1 MRRARNRRFSYT
13 AAMNPSPQT
22 LLPHTKDLGGGFT
35 VRRLLPA
42 VARQAVGPFLFFD
55 HFGPITAGPDDN
67 HDVRAHPHIGLATV
81 TYLFEGAM
89 QHRDSTGA
97 VQRIEPGAINWMT
110 AGSGIV
116 HSERTPDDLRG
127 STRRSHGLQLWAALP
142 AADEEMAPSFA
153 HTPAADIPALEVGG
167 AQVRVLVG
175 NAFGA
180 TSPVVV
186 RSPTLYLDIA
196 LQVGDALPLPLAA
209 ERAVYVVEGAVQLDG
224 EMLAPQTLTVLT
236 AGDEPL
242 LSADGPA
249 RVVLIGG
256 EPLGHRHLW
265 WNFTSSRKE
274 RLHQAADDWAAGRFD
289 AVPGETEFI
298 PLPEMHPLA

>member
-1 MRRARNRRFSYT
+1 
-13 AAMNPSPQT
+13 MNPTLTTLHPQSR
-22 LLPHTKDLGGGFT
+22 DLGGGFT

-42 VARQAVGPFLFFD
+42 ASCPSVGPFIFFD
-55 HFGPITAGPDDN
+55 HFGPITAGPADN

-110 AGSGIV
+110 AGRGIV

-142 AADEEMAPSFA
+142 EADEEMAPSFA
-153 HTPAADIPALEVGG
+153 HTPAAHIPELEVGG
-167 AQVRVLVG
+167 AAVRVLVG
-175 NAFGA
+175 SAFGV
-180 TSPVVV
+180 TSPVAV

-196 LQVGDALPLPLAA
+196 LQAGDALPLPLAT

-224 EMLAPQTLTVLT
+224 ELLAPQTMTVLAT
-236 AGDEPL
+236 ADEPL

-256 EPLGHRHLW
+256 EPLGPRQLW
-265 WNFTSSRKE
+265 WNFCSTRKD
-274 RLHQAADDWAAGRFD
+274 RLRQAADDWAAGRFD

-298 PLPEMHPLA
+298 PLPETRLPA

>member
-1 MRRARNRRFSYT
+1 
-13 AAMNPSPQT
+13 MNPTLTTLRPQSR
-22 LLPHTKDLGGGFT
+22 DLGGGFT

-42 VARQAVGPFLFFD
+42 AVQKSVGPFVFFD

-97 VQRIEPGAINWMT
+97 AQRIEPGAINWMT
-110 AGSGIV
+110 AGRGIV

-127 STRRSHGLQLWAALP
+127 STRRSHGLQLWVALP
-142 AADEEMAPSFA
+142 EADEELAPSFV
-153 HTPAADIPALEVGG
+153 HTPAADIPVLEVGG
-167 AQVRVLVG
+167 AAVRVLVG
-175 NAFGA
+175 SAFGA
-180 TSPVVV
+180 TSPVAV

-196 LQVGDALPLPLAA
+196 LQAGDALPLPLAT
-209 ERAVYVVEGAVQLDG
+209 ERAVYVVDGAVQLDG
-224 EMLAPQTLTVLT
+224 KPIAQQTMTVLA

-242 LSADGPA
+242 LAADGPA

-256 EPLGHRHLW
+256 DPLGPRHLW
-265 WNFTSSRKE
+265 WNFCSSRKN
-274 RLHQAADDWAAGRFD
+274 RIRQAGDDWAAGRFD

-298 PLPEMHPLA
+298 PLPSDRPLP